1 MVDLQEHRLTSAV
14 SPPYP
19 NPFREPLVLKRHMLW
34 SEPKL
39 FMELKLA
46 DCYKLELIFFLRS
59 IMSVYSLPLR
69 LSAKGSPSPK
79 PVKSRTF
86 IFSGSVEIH
95 LVSSWNLDVGAR
107 AVHALS
113 TSFQT
118 LQFCIIN
125 VGFDYFM
132 LVIVT
137 YSGIHLMLPTI
148 LQWMSKTLSFSFVIT
163 CFMLYFMIIKP
174 SRIPLVLI
182 LLSLS
187 LAPDVMV

>member
-79 PVKSRTF
+79 P
-86 IFSGSVEIH
+86 
-95 LVSSWNLDVGAR
+95 
-107 AVHALS
+107 
-113 TSFQT
+113 
-118 LQFCIIN
+118 
-125 VGFDYFM
+125 
-132 LVIVT
+132 
-137 YSGIHLMLPTI
+137 
-148 LQWMSKTLSFSFVIT
+148 
-163 CFMLYFMIIKP
+163 
-174 SRIPLVLI
+174 
-182 LLSLS
+182 
-187 LAPDVMV
+187 